1 MTTINGTSAS
11 HGARFIGERAERT
24 LHRLMSGVLCAQLR
38 SLGLFAAPSLE
49 SWKERIA
56 LPRPLDRWIEE
67 SLRAL
72 QEDGVVAAAEG
83 CWTVA
88 DPALADGADVWARW
102 EAHTREALSDP
113 RVRLL
118 DVTLRALPEI
128 LTGRQRATDVLF
140 PGGSMQL
147 VEGVYGGDRAADAFN
162 ATVADVVAAIVNA
175 RLRVEPGARVRILE
189 IGAGTGGTSEGVL
202 ARLEPCVG
210 AVEEYCFTDVSRV
223 FLARAQEH
231 YAQRHPCLKTAI
243 FDVEQPL
250 ADQGIAAGR
259 YDVVIAANVLHAT
272 KNVRVSLRNAKAAL
286 QGNGVLVLNELS
298 GRSLFAHLTF
308 GLLDRWWNYDDQALR
323 LSGTPALTFDGWQ
336 RALRA
341 EGFHSIT
348 CVAQGEGQQ
357 IIAAQ
362 SDGVIRQPS
371 RRTRW
376 AAATGAPETASRGGE
391 GAPRPVRT
399 GGIAVP
405 PSRGEAAGEDAVR
418 AHIERTLLDELSAT
432 LRMDR
437 GALDAARSF
446 ADYGLDSIM
455 SVRTTEGINKA
466 LAINLTSTS
475 MFDHPSIRKL
485 AAHIFTEYRGL
496 VTAQLARPP
505 GDPERAS
512 AMNGAPN
519 ATAAAELASEA
530 TARPAERS
538 AGGEEKALRD
548 HVRRTLLEQLSFTL
562 KMDRDAIDPGRS
574 FADYGLDS
582 IMGVRT
588 TEAVNAALSIEL
600 TSTSVF
606 DHPTIDKLAAH
617 IVTTFGDVLAAE
629 RAAAP
634 SRGGAVSEAQLLPP
648 SRSGAAPEA
657 QPLPP
662 TRAAASPPAP
672 FSPLPTAAR
681 PASSAG
687 TSAASSGREPIAI
700 IGMSARFARADSVQ
714 ELWKHLAEGVD
725 LTEPVTRWDLARE
738 YAAANIENGC
748 QRGGFLGDID
758 AFEPLFFNISG
769 VEATYMDPQQR
780 LFLQE
785 SWRALED
792 AGYAGPSIEGRRCGV
807 YVGFNAGDYPQL
819 FAGLP
824 PCPDAMLG
832 SASSILSAR
841 IAYFL
846 DLKGP
851 AMTIDAACSSSMV
864 TMHLACQALRG
875 GEIDMALAGGVYVQ
889 CTPSFYVLASVT
901 GMLSPRGRCHTFDD
915 RADGFVPGEGV
926 GAVVLKRLSD
936 AITDG
941 DHVYAVIR
949 GSAINQDGT
958 TNGITAPSA
967 LSQER
972 LEREVYET
980 FGIHPEEIEMVEAH
994 GTGTKLGDPIE
1005 FQALTRAFRKFTAK
1019 KHFCAIG
1026 SIKTNIGHTTAAAGL
1041 AGVIK
1046 CVLALQ
1052 HRRIPPSLHFER
1064 GNSHIDFE
1072 DSPFYVNTTLRPW
1085 EAPPGR
1091 RRCAA
1096 VSSFGMS
1103 GTNAHMVL
1111 EQAPPIPRTHRELP
1125 AHLVVLSARTAEQL
1139 REQAERLLRHCE
1151 ESPTLDGGSVS
1162 YTLLVGRKH
1171 FEHRLACVARDTSD
1185 IASVLREWLGAS
1197 SAGGR
1202 RSIRIREGR
1211 VARDFVEQPMLREVA
1226 DGLFGKLTT
1235 LEQDSERYQQ
1245 AVAALGDLYC
1255 QGYSLDW
1262 RALYG
1267 AHPPRRVPLPGYP
1280 FAKERYWV
1288 AAPRAAAPA
1297 VDREAG
1303 RPHGVES
1310 RGGVQPH
1317 DDGPRPARQTSAPL
1331 GGVEREEGVERL
1343 LFSEEWQPSPLE
1355 RSAAS
1360 TAAPCSLVVISRD
1373 RQHGEGLLAALRA
1386 RDPGVHGEVV
1396 ELPASADDA
1405 GAASTLAESFRRVVN
1420 RRGRIDAVWCSWALE
1435 PTGRLDDHAPIVRV
1449 IQGLA
1454 SARVGEA
1461 TVLLAA
1467 ECASPVERCH
1477 GESWIGYERS
1487 LKHVLPHV
1495 RLAVIHEQ
1503 KYVDGANDAAQADAR
1518 DPLTRWAHRLWDE
1531 LHGEKIESALY
1542 VGQRRHVLRVKPI
1555 EDAPMEEP
1563 PLRAGGAY
1571 LITGGLGGLGYLF
1584 ARHLAERYAAHLIL
1598 VGRSPLDAAKE
1609 ERIQALRALGGEA
1622 IYIAADVADRDQLR
1636 AALDEGQERFG
1647 RLRGVIHAAG
1657 VATGEDVLGKDF
1669 RSFEEV
1675 LAAKVAGTLALHD
1688 VCGALSLDFL
1698 CHFSSVSAVLGDV
1711 GSCDYAV
1718 GNRFELAH
1726 AKYVSGRAV
1735 ALCWPLWAD
1744 GGMRFGDGE
1753 ATQLYLKSSGQE
1765 ALRAADGV
1773 EVFEQVLARYWGG
1786 GPNHAVVLSGRK
1798 SRVHRMLGLT
1808 PPAGESERPE
1818 PAAPRP
1824 DQRRPEL
1831 VGLTL
1836 EDCVLWDVREISSE
1850 MLAVPRERL
1859 DAGVNLTEF
1868 GFDSI
1873 RLADF
1878 ATRLSRKYGVEITP
1892 AVFFSHNNLSKL
1904 AEHLVSAHGEAL
1916 RAVYGGG
1923 ETNRPAAPSPAIDAR
1938 AHGSPQPAPVA
1949 SRAPRSR
1956 PALLGLSLEE
1966 CALWELRDLLSAA
1979 VDLPREKLDT
1989 HGNLAEF
1996 GLDSIKLAEF
2006 AKRLSQYYAL
2016 DITPAVFF
2024 SQSSLAKLSEH
2035 LVGTYGEHLRRFYG
2049 VSGDDRAGTP
2059 APATTVVPGVA
2070 PEHAPPPSPAAA
2082 RATDGPEPIAIV
2094 GMSGRFP
2101 GARTVEEL
2109 WDILASGREAI
2120 EEIPLERFDWRAI
2133 YEPGN
2138 GSPVPKKTNS
2148 KWMGVMPGADEFDP
2162 LFFEISPREAL
2173 SMDPRQR
2180 LLLQEAYR
2188 ALEDAGYAAA
2198 QLDRD
2203 TIGVF
2208 VGVEQ
2213 GDYQDLLSDDG
2224 VEGTIASSHE
2234 GILAARLSYF
2244 LNLRGPVLAL
2254 NTACSSGLV
2263 AAHQACMSLRARE
2276 CDAAIAAGVNLVAT
2290 PYNYV
2295 GMSQAGML
2303 SPDGKCYA
2311 FDRRANGIVAGE
2323 AVVAVVLKRL
2333 SQARAD
2339 GDLIY
2344 AVIRGSGINYDG
2356 KTNGITA
2363 PSGTAQT
2370 ELIEGVHRRAGIDP
2384 AAIEYIVTH
2393 GTGTRLGDPVEIN
2406 ALADAFK
2413 RVRHDEAFC
2422 ALTSAKTNVGHTFA
2436 AAGLVN
2442 LVSLVQALRHEMIPA
2457 SLHCE
2462 QLSDYIDWSRSP
2474 FFVNTRNKAWRK
2486 RPDRPRLGAVS
2497 AFGLSGTNAHMV
2509 VEGDDAPEAL
2519 ASPSQAAPYFLLALS
2534 AKTEEAL
2541 LQRTRDLVDLLKK
2554 GTSAWDAPS
2563 LASLSYTLLNHRQ
2576 RFHHRCAVVIADRA
2590 QAIAVL
2596 ERASSGESH
2605 AALLRGKVA
2614 KEFVEQ
2620 PALKRYVQNLLTALP
2635 AQGGDPQA
2643 YRESLTALADVYCQG
2658 YQLDWQKLYGDVRP
2672 TRVRV
2677 PTYPFAR
2684 KRYWIQPVPRTPAA
2698 AAATELATSSDRS
2711 DSPRAGSPLVGLRR
2725 LVRVWEPVE
2734 VPEGALPRA
2743 FAGEGEG
2750 TLVIGGDEVAREAIR
2765 ARHPRAVFSD
2775 IAPDDHPSAI
2785 AHRLKRVQAIEHV
2798 LWIAPRAP
2806 MTEPD
2811 ALVDA
2816 QERGVLHGFRIMKA
2830 LLASGHEASALA
2842 WTIVTTR
2849 TQAVHRTDEVEPS
2862 HAGIHGLIGAMAK
2875 EYPGWSIRL
2884 LDFES
2889 DADWRTSRWFE
2900 VPPDHRARCWAR
2912 RGGQWH
2918 QAQLVDAQPVEA
2930 AASGAYRR
2938 GGVYVVIGGA
2948 GYVGAAWSEWVVRR
2962 YQAKVIWLGRR
2973 EKDAAIRAK
2982 IDRVA
2987 NFGPA
2992 PEYIS
2997 ADATDRESLERAHA
3011 QIQRSHPQI
3020 DGLVLSSARLQPR
3033 LLTEMDE
3040 RQFTEE
3046 LRAKVDA
3053 SVRALQVFG
3062 DGRLPLVLFFS
3073 SLISFVRNPRQSAY
3087 AAGCTFA
3094 DAFAHALSRRAE
3106 PVAAAI
3112 KVMNWGYWDNPA
3124 NDGLDEFAQMKRMGI
3139 GAITV
3144 EEAMPALDSLIAG
3157 PLDQMGFIKL
3167 TKPLVIEGMDRKSVL
3182 TVHRERPATNME
3194 RMKARM
3200 TQPRSV

>member
-11 HGARFIGERAERT
+11 HDARFHGARFIDERAERT

-49 SWKERIA
+49 SWKERVA
-56 LPRPLDRWIEE
+56 LPRPRDRWIDE

-83 CWTVA
+83 RWTVT
-88 DPALADGADVWARW
+88 DPALADGADAWAKW
-102 EAHTREALSDP
+102 EAHAREALSDP

-140 PGGSMQL
+140 PDGSMHL
-147 VEGVYGGDRAADAFN
+147 VEGLYGDRSADALN
-162 ATVADVVAAIVNA
+162 ATVASVVEAFVNA
-175 RLRVEPGARVRILE
+175 RLRVEPRARVRILE
-189 IGAGTGGTSEGVL
+189 IGAGAGRTSEGVL
-202 ARLEPCVG
+202 ARLEPCAE
-210 AVEEYCFTDVSRV
+210 AVEEYCFTDVSRA
-223 FLARAQEH
+223 FLVHAQDHHAR
-231 YAQRHPCLKTAI
+231 RHPCLKTAI
-243 FDVEQPL
+243 FDVERPL

-308 GLLDRWWNYDDQALR
+308 GLLERWWSYEDEALR
-323 LSGTPALTFDGWQ
+323 LPGTPALTFDGWQ

-362 SDGVIRQPS
+362 SDGVIRQPL
-371 RRTRW
+371 RRTW
-376 AAATGAPETASRGGE
+376 SAAATGTPETAWSNGE
-391 GAPRPVRT
+391 GAPRPARA
-399 GGIAVP
+399 GGVAVP
-405 PSRGEAAGEDAVR
+405 PSRGEATGEDAVR
-418 AHIERTLLDELSAT
+418 AHIERTLLEQLSAT
-432 LRMDR
+432 LRMER
-437 GALDAARSF
+437 AALDADRSF

-455 SVRTTEGINKA
+455 GVRTTEAVNEA
-466 LAINLTSTS
+466 LSINLTSTS
-475 MFDHPSIRKL
+475 MFDHPSIRRL
-485 AAHIFTEYRGL
+485 AAHIFAEYRD
-496 VTAQLARPP
+496 VVMAQIARPP
-505 GDPERAS
+505 SDPERAS
-512 AMNGAPN
+512 AMNGAPK
-519 ATAAAELASEA
+519 ARAAAELASETTA
-530 TARPAERS
+530 TPAERS
-538 AGGEEKALRD
+538 AAVDEKALRD
-548 HVRRTLLEQLSFTL
+548 HVRRTLLEQLSAAL

-582 IMGVRT
+582 IMGVRM
-588 TEAVNAALSIEL
+588 TEAVNAALSIKL

-606 DHPTIDKLAAH
+606 DHPTIDKLAEH
-617 IVTTFGDVLAAE
+617 VVTEFGDVLAAE
-629 RAAAP
+629 LATAP
-634 SRGGAVSEAQLLPP
+634 ARG
-648 SRSGAAPEA
+648 GAAPEA

-662 TRAAASPPAP
+662 TRAAASAPAP
-672 FSPLPTAAR
+672 FSPR
-681 PASSAG
+681 PAPAPPPSSAG
-687 TSAASSGREPIAI
+687 TSAASAGREPIAI
-700 IGMSARFARADSVQ
+700 VGMSARFARADSVQ
-714 ELWKHLAEGVD
+714 ELWKHLAGGAD

-769 VEATYMDPQQR
+769 VEAAYMDPQQR

-807 YVGFNAGDYPQL
+807 YVGFNGGDYPQL
-819 FAGLP
+819 FVGLP

-851 AMTIDAACSSSMV
+851 AMTIDAACSSSLV

-875 GEIDMALAGGVYVQ
+875 GEIDLALAGGVYVQ

-936 AITDG
+936 AIADG

-949 GSAINQDGT
+949 GSAINQDGA

-1005 FQALTRAFRKFTAK
+1005 YQALTRAFRKFTAK

-1064 GNSHIDFE
+1064 GNSHIDFD

-1085 EAPPGR
+1085 ETPPGR

-1111 EQAPPIPRTHRELP
+1111 EEAPPIARTHRELP

-1171 FEHRLACVARDTSD
+1171 FEHRLACVARDPSD
-1185 IASVLREWLGAS
+1185 LASVLREWLGAS
-1197 SAGGR
+1197 SRGGR
-1202 RSIRIREGR
+1202 RSVRLREGR
-1211 VARDFVEQPMLREVA
+1211 VAREFVEQPMLREVA
-1226 DGLFGKLTT
+1226 EGLFGKLAT
-1235 LEQDSERYQQ
+1235 LEQDPERYQQ
-1245 AVAALGDLYC
+1245 ALAALADLYC

-1288 AAPRAAAPA
+1288 AAPSAAAPA
-1297 VDREAG
+1297 VDRGAG
-1303 RPHGVES
+1303 RSHGVEAL
-1310 RGGVQPH
+1310 GGVQPH
-1317 DDGPRPARQTSAPL
+1317 DDGRRPAQQTSSPL
-1331 GGVEREEGVERL
+1331 GGAERDEGVERL

-1355 RSAAS
+1355 PSAAS
-1360 TAAPCSLVVISRD
+1360 RAASCILVVISRD
-1373 RQHGEGLLAALRA
+1373 RQHGEHLLAALRA
-1386 RDPGVHGEVV
+1386 RDPGVLGEVV
-1396 ELPASADDA
+1396 ELPASAD
-1405 GAASTLAESFRRVVN
+1405 GASTLAESFRRVVD

-1435 PTGRLDDHAPIVRV
+1435 PTGRVDDHAPIVRV

-1454 SARVGEA
+1454 SARVREA

-1477 GESWIGYERS
+1477 VESWIGYERS

-1495 RLAVIHEQ
+1495 RLAIIHEQ
-1503 KYVDGANDAAQADAR
+1503 KYVDGANDAALADAH
-1518 DPLTRWAHRLWDE
+1518 DPLARWAHRLWDE

-1563 PLRAGGAY
+1563 PLRAGGTY

-1584 ARHLAERYAAHLIL
+1584 ARHLAERYAAYLIL

-1622 IYIAADVADRDQLR
+1622 VYIAADVADREQLR

-1657 VATGEDVLGKDF
+1657 VATGEDVLSKDF
-1669 RSFEEV
+1669 GRFEEV

-1688 VCGALSLDFL
+1688 VCGDLSLDFL
-1698 CHFSSVSAVLGDV
+1698 CHFSSASAFLGDV

-1718 GNRFELAH
+1718 GNRFEVAH
-1726 AKYVSGRAV
+1726 AKYVSGREV

-1773 EVFEQVLARYWGG
+1773 EVFEQILARYWGG
-1786 GPNHAVVLSGRK
+1786 GPNHALVLSGRK
-1798 SRVHRMLGLT
+1798 SRVHRLLGLT
-1808 PPAGESERPE
+1808 PPAGERERSE

-1831 VGLTL
+1831 VGLPL
-1836 EDCVLWDVREISSE
+1836 EDCVLWELREISSE

-1859 DAGVNLTEF
+1859 DAGSNLAEF

-1873 RLADF
+1873 RLADL
-1878 ATRLSRKYGVEITP
+1878 ATRLSRKYRVEITP
-1892 AVFFSHNNLSKL
+1892 AIFFSHNNLSTL

-1916 RAVYGGG
+1916 RAVYDGG
-1923 ETNRPAAPSPAIDAR
+1923 EANRSAAPAFS
-1938 AHGSPQPAPVA
+1938 QN
-1949 SRAPRSR
+1949 
-1956 PALLGLSLEE
+1956 SLEK
-1966 CALWELRDLLSAA
+1966 
-1979 VDLPREKLDT
+1979 P
-1989 HGNLAEF
+1989 
-1996 GLDSIKLAEF
+1996 
-2006 AKRLSQYYAL
+2006 
-2016 DITPAVFF
+2016 
-2024 SQSSLAKLSEH
+2024 SEH
-2035 LVGTYGEHLRRFYG
+2035 LVGTHGEHLRRFYG
-2049 VSGDDRAGTP
+2049 ESGDDRAGAP
-2059 APATTVVPGVA
+2059 APATAVVPSVT
-2070 PEHAPPPSPAAA
+2070 PEPAPPPSPAAA

-2101 GARTVEEL
+2101 GARTVDEL

-2120 EEIPLERFDWRAI
+2120 EEIPPERFDWRAI
-2133 YEPGN
+2133 YEPAN

-2148 KWMGVMPGADEFDP
+2148 KWMGVLPGADEFDP

-2198 QLDRD
+2198 QLGRD
-2203 TIGVF
+2203 AIGVF

-2213 GDYQDLLSDDG
+2213 GDYQDMLSDDG

-2290 PYNYV
+2290 PRSYV

-2339 GDLIY
+2339 GDLVY

-2363 PSGTAQT
+2363 PSGAAQT

-2406 ALADAFK
+2406 ALTDAFK
-2413 RVRHDEAFC
+2413 RVRHEEAFC
-2422 ALTSAKTNVGHTFA
+2422 ALTSTKTNVGHTFA
-2436 AAGLVN
+2436 ASGLVS
-2442 LVSLVQALRHEMIPA
+2442 LVGLVQALRHETIPA

-2474 FFVNTRNKAWRK
+2474 FFVNTRNKAWRR

-2509 VEGDDAPEAL
+2509 VEGDDALEAL
-2519 ASPSQAAPYFLLALS
+2519 ASRSPTAPYFLLALS

-2541 LQRTRDLVDLLKK
+2541 LQRTRDLVDLLKN
-2554 GTSAWDAPS
+2554 GTSAWDAPAM
-2563 LASLSYTLLNHRQ
+2563 ASLGYALLNHRQ
-2576 RFHHRCAVVIADRA
+2576 HFHHRCAVVIADRA

-2596 ERASSGESH
+2596 ERASGGENH

-2620 PALKRYVQNLLTALP
+2620 PALKRYVQNLLAALP
-2635 AQGGDPQA
+2635 AQAGDPQA

-2684 KRYWIQPVPRTPAA
+2684 RRFWIQPVPRTPAA
-2698 AAATELATSSDRS
+2698 ATVTEQATSSDRS

-2734 VPEGALPRA
+2734 VPEEALPRA

-2750 TLVIGGDEVAREAIR
+2750 TLVIGGDEVAKAAIR

-2785 AHRLKRVQAIEHV
+2785 ADRLKGVQALEHV

-2806 MTEPD
+2806 TTEPD

-2816 QERGVLHGFRIMKA
+2816 QQRGVLHGFRIIKA

-2842 WTIVTTR
+2842 WTVVTYR
-2849 TQAVHRTDEVEPS
+2849 TQAVHRTGEVEPS
-2862 HAGIHGLIGAMAK
+2862 HAGVHGLIGAMAK
-2875 EYPGWSIRL
+2875 EHPGWSVRL

-2889 DADWRTSRWFE
+2889 DADWKTSRWFE

-2918 QAQLVDAQPVEA
+2918 RAQLVDAQPIDA
-2930 AASGAYRR
+2930 AAGGAYRR

-2973 EKDAAIRAK
+2973 EKDAVIQAK

-2987 NFGPA
+2987 AFGPA
-2992 PEYIS
+2992 PEYIP
-2997 ADATDRESLERAHA
+2997 ADATDRESLERVRA
-3011 QIQRSHPQI
+3011 QIKRSHPQI
-3020 DGLVLSSARLQPR
+3020 DGLVLSSAQLQPR
-3033 LLTEMDE
+3033 LLTELDE
-3040 RQFTEE
+3040 RQFTED

-3062 DGRLPLVLFFS
+3062 DGQLQLVLFFS
-3073 SLISFVRNPRQSAY
+3073 SLISFIRNPRQSAY

-3194 RMKARM
+3194 RMRARM
-3200 TQPRSV
+3200 TQLRSV

>member
-1 MTTINGTSAS
+1 MMTTHNGMSAS
-11 HGARFIGERAERT
+11 ESAEFVDEGSART
-24 LHRLMSGVLCAQLR
+24 LHRLMTAVLCAQLQ
-38 SLGLFAAPSLE
+38 SLGLFTASSLE
-49 SWKERIA
+49 AWKRQVNLPA
-56 LPRPLDRWIEE
+56 LYDRWLRE

-72 QEDGVVAAAEG
+72 QEDGVVAVEDG
-83 CWTVA
+83 QCRLV
-88 DPALADGADVWARW
+88 DPELADSAAVWAQW
-102 EAHTREALSDP
+102 EAHRREWLGDP
-113 RVRLL
+113 RWSAQVRLV
-118 DVTLRALPEI
+118 DVALRALPE
-128 LTGRQRATDVLF
+128 LLSGRQRATDALF
-140 PGGSMQL
+140 PNGSTHL
-147 VEGVYGGDRAADAFN
+147 VEGIYKGNGSVDAFN
-162 ATVADVVAAIVNA
+162 AVLADVVVAFVEA
-175 RLRVEPGARVRILE
+175 RLRQDPRARVRILE

-202 ARLEPCVG
+202 QRLDAYPG
-210 AVEEYCFTDVSRV
+210 SIAEYCYTDLSRA
-223 FLARAQEH
+223 FLVHAEDH
-231 YAQRHPCLKTAI
+231 YAPGRPYLRTAI
-243 FDVEQPL
+243 FDVERPL
-250 ADQGIAAGR
+250 AEQGLAAAQ

-272 KNVRVSLRNAKAAL
+272 KNIRVTLRNAKAAL
-286 QGNGVLVLNELS
+286 QGNGMLALNELS
-298 GRSLFAHLTF
+298 GRSLFTHLTF
-308 GLLDRWWNYDDQALR
+308 GLLEGWWLYEDESLR
-323 LSGTPALTFDGWQ
+323 LTGTPALTFGGWQ
-336 RALRA
+336 RALRV

-348 CVAQGEGQQ
+348 CLAQGEGQQ
-357 IIAAQ
+357 IIVAQ

-371 RRTRW
+371 RRTW
-376 AAATGAPETASRGGE
+376 SAAATGAPETASSGGK
-391 GAPRPVRT
+391 GAQRPVRA
-399 GGIAVP
+399 GGIAAS

-418 AHIERTLLDELSAT
+418 AHIERTLLEQLSAT
-432 LRMDR
+432 LRMER
-437 GALDAARSF
+437 GAIDADRSF

-455 SVRTTEGINKA
+455 GVRTTEEINKA
-466 LAINLTSTS
+466 LSIDLTSTS

-485 AAHIFTEYRGL
+485 AAHILAEHRDV

-505 GDPERAS
+505 SDPKRAGG
-512 AMNGAPN
+512 MNGPPN
-519 ATAAAELASEA
+519 ARAAAELASEA

-538 AGGEEKALRD
+538 ARVEEKALRD
-548 HVRRTLLEQLSFTL
+548 HVRRTLLEQLSATL
-562 KMDRDAIDPGRS
+562 RMDRDAIDPGQS

-617 IVTTFGDVLAAE
+617 IVATFGDVLAAE
-629 RAAAP
+629 LAAAS
-634 SRGGAVSEAQLLPP
+634 SRG
-648 SRSGAAPEA
+648 GAAPEA

-672 FSPLPTAAR
+672 FSPLPTPAR
-681 PASSAG
+681 PPSSAG
-687 TSAASSGREPIAI
+687 TSAASAGREPIAI
-700 IGMSARFARADSVQ
+700 VGMSARFARADSVQ
-714 ELWKHLAEGVD
+714 ELWKHLVEGAD

-748 QRGGFLGDID
+748 QRGGFLGEID
-758 AFEPLFFNISG
+758 AFDPLFFNISG

-780 LFLQE
+780 LFLEE

-792 AGYAGPSIEGRRCGV
+792 AGYAGPSVEGRRCGV
-807 YVGFNAGDYPQL
+807 YAGFNGGDYPQL
-819 FAGLP
+819 FAGGP
-824 PCPDAMLG
+824 ATPDAMLG
-832 SASSILSAR
+832 SAASILSAR
-841 IAYFL
+841 IAYCL

-851 AMTIDAACSSSMV
+851 AMTVDTACSSSLV
-864 TMHLACQALRG
+864 AMHLACQALRV
-875 GEIDMALAGGVYVQ
+875 GEVDLALAGGVYVQ

-901 GMLSPRGRCHTFDD
+901 GMLSPQGHCHTFDD
-915 RADGFVPGEGV
+915 RADGLVPGEGV
-926 GAVVLKRLSD
+926 GAVVLRRLSD
-936 AITDG
+936 AIADG
-941 DHVYAVIR
+941 DHVHAVIR

-1005 FQALTRAFRKFTAK
+1005 YQALTRAFRKDTAR

-1026 SIKTNIGHTTAAAGL
+1026 SIKTNIGHTTAASGL

-1064 GNSHIDFE
+1064 GNPHIDFE
-1072 DSPFYVNTTLRPW
+1072 NSPFYVNTTLRPW
-1085 EAPPGR
+1085 ETPPGR

-1103 GTNAHMVL
+1103 GTNAHMVI
-1111 EQAPPIPRTHRELP
+1111 EEAPPIARTHREQP

-1151 ESPTLDGGSVS
+1151 ESPTLDGSSVS

-1171 FEHRLACVARDTSD
+1171 FEHRLAYVARDTSD
-1185 IASVLREWLGAS
+1185 LTSALREWLGAS
-1197 SAGGR
+1197 SRGGL
-1202 RSIRIREGR
+1202 RSIRLREGR
-1211 VARDFVEQPMLREVA
+1211 VAREFVEQPMLREVA
-1226 DGLFGKLTT
+1226 DSLFGKLAT
-1235 LEQDSERYQQ
+1235 LEQDPERYQQ
-1245 AVAALGDLYC
+1245 TLAALADLYC

-1288 AAPRAAAPA
+1288 AAPRAAAPTA
-1297 VDREAG
+1297 DREAG

-1317 DDGPRPARQTSAPL
+1317 DDGPRPAQQTSSPL
-1331 GGVEREEGVERL
+1331 GGAEREEGVERF

-1360 TAAPCSLVVISRD
+1360 AASCSLVVISRD
-1373 RQHGEGLLAALRA
+1373 RQHGEDLLAALRA
-1386 RDPGVHGEVV
+1386 RDPGVRGEVV
-1396 ELPASADDA
+1396 ELPAIADGA
-1405 GAASTLAESFRRVVN
+1405 GAASALAESFLRVVD

-1435 PTGRLDDHAPIVRV
+1435 PTSRLDDHAPIVRV

-1454 SARVGEA
+1454 SARVREA

-1477 GESWIGYERS
+1477 VESWIGYERS
-1487 LKHVLPHV
+1487 LEHVLPYL

-1503 KYVDGANDAAQADAR
+1503 KYVDGANDPAQADAR

-1555 EDAPMEEP
+1555 EGAPMEEP
-1563 PLRAGGAY
+1563 PLRAGGTY

-1609 ERIQALRALGGEA
+1609 ERIQALGALGGEA
-1622 IYIAADVADRDQLR
+1622 VYIAADVADRDQLR
-1636 AALDEGQERFG
+1636 AALDEGRERFG

-1657 VATGEDVLGKDF
+1657 VVTSEDILSKDL
-1669 RSFEEV
+1669 RRFEEV

-1688 VCGALSLDFL
+1688 VCGDLSLDFL
-1698 CHFSSVSAVLGDV
+1698 CHFSSASAVLGDV

-1726 AKYVSGRAV
+1726 AKYLSGTAV

-1786 GPNHAVVLSGRK
+1786 GPNHALVLSGRR
-1798 SRVHRMLGLT
+1798 SRVHRMVGLT
-1808 PPAGESERPE
+1808 PPAGESERSE

-1824 DQRRPEL
+1824 DHRRPEL

-1836 EDCVLWDVREISSE
+1836 EDCVLWDLREISSE
-1850 MLAVPRERL
+1850 MLAVPRAKL
-1859 DAGVNLTEF
+1859 DAGSNLAEF

-1873 RLADF
+1873 RLADL
-1878 ATRLSRKYGVEITP
+1878 AKRLSRQFHVEITP
-1892 AVFFSHNNLSKL
+1892 AIFFSHNNLSKL
-1904 AEHLVSAHGEAL
+1904 AEYLVSAHGEAL
-1916 RAVYGGG
+1916 RGVYGGG
-1923 ETNRPAAPSPAIDAR
+1923 ETNRPAAPAPGIDAR

-1949 SRAPRSR
+1949 ARAPRSR
-1956 PALLGLSLEE
+1956 PELRGLSLEE
-1966 CALWELRDLLSAA
+1966 CALWELRDLLSA
-1979 VDLPREKLDT
+1979 VVELPREKLDA

-2006 AKRLSQYYAL
+2006 AKRLSQHYAL
-2016 DITPAVFF
+2016 EITPAVFF

-2035 LVGTYGEHLRRFYG
+2035 LVGTHGEHLRRFYG
-2049 VSGDDRAGTP
+2049 ESGDDRAGAP
-2059 APATTVVPGVA
+2059 VPATTVVPSVT
-2070 PEHAPPPSPAAA
+2070 PEPEPPPFPAAA

-2120 EEIPLERFDWRAI
+2120 EEIPRERFDWRAI
-2133 YEPGN
+2133 YEPTN
-2138 GSPVPKKTNS
+2138 GSPVTSKTNS
-2148 KWMGVMPGADEFDP
+2148 KWMGVLPGADEFDP

-2198 QLDRD
+2198 QLGRD

-2213 GDYQDLLSDDG
+2213 GDYQALLSDDG
-2224 VEGTIASSHE
+2224 VEGSIASSHE

-2290 PYNYV
+2290 PHSYV

-2311 FDRRANGIVAGE
+2311 FDRRANGLVAGE

-2339 GDLIY
+2339 GDPIY

-2363 PSGTAQT
+2363 PSGAAQT
-2370 ELIEGVHRRAGIDP
+2370 ELIEGVHRRAGIDQ

-2406 ALADAFK
+2406 ALTDAFK
-2413 RVRHDEAFC
+2413 RVQHEEAFC
-2422 ALTSAKTNVGHTFA
+2422 ALTSTKTNVGHTFA
-2436 AAGLVN
+2436 ASGLVS
-2442 LVSLVQALRHEMIPA
+2442 LVGLVQALRHETIPA

-2519 ASPSQAAPYFLLALS
+2519 ASRSPTASYFLLALS
-2534 AKTEEAL
+2534 AKTDEAL
-2541 LQRTRDLVDLLKK
+2541 LQRTRDLVDLLKD
-2554 GTSAWDAPS
+2554 GTSAWDAPA

-2576 RFHHRCAVVIADRA
+2576 HLHHRCAVVIADRA

-2596 ERASSGESH
+2596 ERAGSGESH

-2620 PALKRYVQNLLTALP
+2620 PALKRYVQNLLATLP

-2684 KRYWIQPVPRTPAA
+2684 KRYWIQPAPRTPAA
-2698 AAATELATSSDRS
+2698 ATVTEQATSSDGS

-2725 LVRVWEPVE
+2725 LVPVWEPVE
-2734 VPEGALPRA
+2734 VPEEALPRA

-2750 TLVIGGDEVAREAIR
+2750 TLVIGGDEGAREAIR

-2775 IAPDDHPSAI
+2775 IAPDDDPSAI
-2785 AHRLKRVQAIEHV
+2785 ADRMTRMKAIEHV

-2806 MTEPD
+2806 TTEPD

-2816 QERGVLHGFRIMKA
+2816 QQRGVLHGFRIIKA

-2842 WTIVTTR
+2842 WTVVTYR
-2849 TQAVHRTDEVEPS
+2849 TQAVHRTGEVEPS

-2889 DADWRTSRWFE
+2889 DADWKTSRWFE
-2900 VPPDHRARCWAR
+2900 VPPDPRARCWAR

-2918 QAQLVDAQPVEA
+2918 RAQLVDARPVEA

-2948 GYVGAAWSEWVVRR
+2948 GHVGAAWSEWVVRR
-2962 YQAKVIWLGRR
+2962 YQAKVIWIGRR
-2973 EKDAAIRAK
+2973 EKDAVIQAK

-2987 NFGPA
+2987 TFGPA

-2997 ADATDRESLERAHA
+2997 ADATDRESLERARA
-3011 QIQRSHPQI
+3011 QIERSHPRI
-3020 DGLVLSSARLQPR
+3020 DGLVLSSAQLQPR
-3033 LLTEMDE
+3033 LLMTTDE

-3046 LRAKVDA
+3046 LRAKVDV

-3062 DGRLPLVLFFS
+3062 DGRLSLVLFFS
-3073 SLISFVRNPRQSAY
+3073 SLISFIRNPQQSAY

-3124 NDGLDEFAQMKRMGI
+3124 NDGLDEFAQTKRMGI

-3144 EEAMPALDSLIAG
+3144 AEAMPALDSLITG

-3182 TVHRERPATNME
+3182 TVHRERPAANME

-3200 TQPRSV
+3200 TQLRNV

>member
-1 MTTINGTSAS
+1 M
-11 HGARFIGERAERT
+11 
-24 LHRLMSGVLCAQLR
+24 
-38 SLGLFAAPSLE
+38 
-49 SWKERIA
+49 A
-56 LPRPLDRWIEE
+56 LPRPRDRWIDE

-83 CWTVA
+83 RWAVT
-88 DPALADGADVWARW
+88 DPELADGADVWAKW
-102 EAHTREALSDP
+102 EAHTREALGDP

-128 LTGRQRATDVLF
+128 LTGRLRTTDVLF
-140 PGGSMQL
+140 PDGSMRL
-147 VEGVYGGDRAADAFN
+147 VEGVYGDRAADAFD
-162 ATVADVVAAIVNA
+162 ATVADVVEAFVNA

-189 IGAGTGGTSEGVL
+189 IGAGAGGTSEGVL
-202 ARLEPCVG
+202 ARLEPCAG
-210 AVEEYCFTDVSRV
+210 AVEEYCFTDVSRA
-223 FLARAQEH
+223 FLVHAQDHHAR
-231 YAQRHPCLKTAI
+231 RHPCLKTAI

-308 GLLDRWWNYDDQALR
+308 GLLERWWSYEDEALR
-323 LSGTPALTFDGWQ
+323 LPGTPALTFDGWQ

-341 EGFHSIT
+341 EGFHSIL
-348 CVAQGEGQQ
+348 CVAQGEGRQ

-362 SDGVIRQPS
+362 SDGVIRQPL
-371 RRTRW
+371 RRTRS
-376 AAATGAPETASRGGE
+376 AAATGAPETASMDAE
-391 GAPRPVRT
+391 GAPRPVRA
-399 GGIAVP
+399 GGVAVP

-418 AHIERTLLDELSAT
+418 AHIERTLLDQLSST
-432 LRMDR
+432 LRMER
-437 GALDAARSF
+437 AALDADRSF

-455 SVRTTEGINKA
+455 GVRTTEGINEA
-466 LAINLTSTS
+466 LSINLSSTS

-485 AAHIFTEYRGL
+485 AAYIFAEYRDV

-505 GDPERAS
+505 SDPERAS

-519 ATAAAELASEA
+519 ARAAAELAFEA
-530 TARPAERS
+530 PARPSGRS
-538 AGGEEKALRD
+538 AWVEEKALRD
-548 HVRRTLLEQLSFTL
+548 HVRRTLLEQLSATL

-588 TEAVNAALSIEL
+588 TEAVNAALSIQL
-600 TSTSVF
+600 TSTCVF

-629 RAAAP
+629 LAAAP
-634 SRGGAVSEAQLLPP
+634 SRGGAAPEAQPLPP
-648 SRSGAAPEA
+648 SRGGAAPEAQPLPPSRGGAAPEA

-662 TRAAASPPAP
+662 TRAAAGPPAP
-672 FSPLPTAAR
+672 LG
-681 PASSAG
+681 PAPMPACPPSGAG
-687 TSAASSGREPIAI
+687 TSAPSSGREPIAI
-700 IGMSARFARADSVQ
+700 VGMSARLARADSVQ
-714 ELWKHLAEGVD
+714 ELWKHLAEGAD

-748 QRGGFLGDID
+748 RRGGFLGDID

-807 YVGFNAGDYPQL
+807 YVGFNGGDYPQL
-819 FAGLP
+819 FVGLP

-851 AMTIDAACSSSMV
+851 AMTIDAACSSSLV

-875 GEIDMALAGGVYVQ
+875 GEIDLALAGGVYVQ

-936 AITDG
+936 AIADG

-1005 FQALTRAFRKFTAK
+1005 FQAITRAFRKFTPK

-1072 DSPFYVNTTLRPW
+1072 DSPFYVNTTLKPW
-1085 EAPPGR
+1085 ETPPGR

-1111 EQAPPIPRTHRELP
+1111 EEAPLIARTHRELP

-1139 REQAERLLRHCE
+1139 RGQAERLLRHCE
-1151 ESPTLDGGSVS
+1151 ESPTLDLGSVS

-1171 FEHRLACVARDTSD
+1171 FEHRLACVARDPSD
-1185 IASVLREWLGAS
+1185 LASSLREWLGTS
-1197 SAGGR
+1197 RRGGL
-1202 RSIRIREGR
+1202 RSIWLREAR
-1211 VARDFVEQPMLREVA
+1211 VAREFVEQPMLREVG
-1226 DGLFGKLTT
+1226 DGLFGKLAT
-1235 LEQDSERYQQ
+1235 LEQDPERYQQ
-1245 AVAALGDLYC
+1245 ALAALADLYC

-1262 RALYG
+1262 RALHG

-1303 RPHGVES
+1303 RPHAVES

-1317 DDGPRPARQTSAPL
+1317 DDGPRPAQQTPPPL
-1331 GGVEREEGVERL
+1331 GRAEREAEGEEGVERF

-1355 RSAAS
+1355 RCAAS
-1360 TAAPCSLVVISRD
+1360 TAASCSLVVISRD
-1373 RQHGEGLLAALRA
+1373 RQHGEHLLAALRG
-1386 RDPGVHGEVV
+1386 RDPGVQGEVV
-1396 ELPASADDA
+1396 ELPASADGA
-1405 GAASTLAESFRRVVN
+1405 GAASTLAESFRRVVDL
-1420 RRGRIDAVWCSWALE
+1420 RGRIDAVWCSWALE
-1435 PTGRLDDHAPIVRV
+1435 PTGRLDDHAPIVQV
-1449 IQGLA
+1449 IQALA
-1454 SARVGEA
+1454 SARVREA

-1467 ECASPVERCH
+1467 ECESPVERCH
-1477 GESWIGYERS
+1477 AESWIGYERS

-1503 KYVDGANDAAQADAR
+1503 KYVDGANDGAQADAR

-1531 LHGEKIESALY
+1531 LHSEKIESALY

-1555 EDAPMEEP
+1555 ESAPMEEP
-1563 PLRAGGAY
+1563 PLRAGGTY

-1584 ARHLAERYAAHLIL
+1584 ARYLAERYAAHLIL

-1609 ERIQALRALGGEA
+1609 EGIRALRALGGEA
-1622 IYIAADVADRDQLR
+1622 VYIAADVADQEQLR

-1657 VATGEDVLGKDF
+1657 VATGENILSKDF
-1669 RSFEEV
+1669 LRFEEV
-1675 LAAKVAGTLALHD
+1675 LAARVAGTLALHD

-1718 GNRFELAH
+1718 GTRFELAH

-1765 ALRAADGV
+1765 ALRAAEGV

-1798 SRVHRMLGLT
+1798 SRVYRMLGLT
-1808 PPAGESERPE
+1808 PPAGESERAE

-1836 EDCVLWDVREISSE
+1836 EDCVLWELREVSSE

-1859 DAGVNLTEF
+1859 DAGSNLAEF

-1892 AVFFSHNNLSKL
+1892 AVFFSHSNLSKL

-1916 RAVYGGG
+1916 RGVYGGG
-1923 ETNRPAAPSPAIDAR
+1923 ETNRPAAPAPVIDAR

-1949 SRAPRSR
+1949 ARSPRSR
-1956 PALLGLSLEE
+1956 PELLGLSLEE

-1979 VDLPREKLDT
+1979 VELPREKLDT

-2006 AKRLSQYYAL
+2006 AKRLSQHYAL

-2024 SQSSLAKLSEH
+2024 SQNSLAKLSEH

-2049 VSGDDRAGTP
+2049 ESGDDRAGTP
-2059 APATTVVPGVA
+2059 APATTVVPSVA
-2070 PEHAPPPSPAAA
+2070 PEPALPPSPAAA

-2094 GMSGRFP
+2094 GLSGRFP
-2101 GARTVEEL
+2101 GARTVDEL
-2109 WDILASGREAI
+2109 WDILASGREAV
-2120 EEIPLERFDWRAI
+2120 EEIPLERFDWRAF
-2133 YEPGN
+2133 YEPAN

-2198 QLDRD
+2198 QLGRD
-2203 TIGVF
+2203 TAGVF

-2276 CDAAIAAGVNLVAT
+2276 CDVAIAAGVNMVAT

-2339 GDLIY
+2339 GDPIY

-2384 AAIEYIVTH
+2384 AAIDYIVTH

-2406 ALADAFK
+2406 ALTDAFK
-2413 RVRHDEAFC
+2413 GVRHEEAFC
-2422 ALTSAKTNVGHTFA
+2422 ALTSTKTNVGHTFA
-2436 AAGLVN
+2436 ASGLVS
-2442 LVSLVQALRHEMIPA
+2442 LVGLVQALRHETIPA

-2474 FFVNTRNKAWRK
+2474 FFVNTRNKAWPK

-2519 ASPSQAAPYFLLALS
+2519 ASRPPTAPYFLLALS

-2541 LQRTRDLVDLLKK
+2541 LQRTRDLVDLLKN
-2554 GTSAWDAPS
+2554 GTSAWDAPA

-2576 RFHHRCAVVIADRA
+2576 HFHHRHAVVIADRA

-2620 PALKRYVQNLLTALP
+2620 PALKRYVQNLLATLP
-2635 AQGGDPQA
+2635 AQGGDPLA

-2672 TRVRV
+2672 TRVRA

-2684 KRYWIQPVPRTPAA
+2684 RRYWIQPVPRTPAA
-2698 AAATELATSSDRS
+2698 ATVTEQATRSDRT

-2734 VPEGALPRA
+2734 APEEALPRA

-2750 TLVIGGDEVAREAIR
+2750 TLVIGGDEGAREAIR

-2785 AHRLKRVQAIEHV
+2785 ADRLQRMQAIEHV

-2806 MTEPD
+2806 MTGPD
-2811 ALVDA
+2811 ALIDA
-2816 QERGVLHGFRIMKA
+2816 QQRGVLHGFRIIKA

-2842 WTIVTTR
+2842 WTVVTYR
-2849 TQAVHRTDEVEPS
+2849 TQAVHRTGEVEPS

-2889 DADWRTSRWFE
+2889 DADWKTSRWFE
-2900 VPPDHRARCWAR
+2900 VPSDQRARCWAR

-2918 QAQLVDAQPVEA
+2918 RAQLVDAQPVEA

-2948 GYVGAAWSEWVVRR
+2948 GYVGAAWSEWIVRR

-2973 EKDAAIRAK
+2973 EKDTAIQAK

-2987 NFGPA
+2987 AFGPA
-2992 PEYIS
+2992 PEYIA

-3011 QIQRSHPQI
+3011 QIKRSYPQI
-3020 DGLVLSSARLQPR
+3020 DGLVLSSAQLQPR
-3033 LLTEMDE
+3033 RLTEMDE
-3040 RQFTEE
+3040 PQFTED

-3073 SLISFVRNPRQSAY
+3073 SLISFIRNPRQSAY
-3087 AAGCTFA
+3087 AAGCAFA
-3094 DAFAHALSRRAE
+3094 DAFAHALSRGAE

-3139 GAITV
+3139 GAIKV

-3200 TQPRSV
+3200 TQLRSV